1 MAGWGFAG
9 LGVWDEHGQLQ
20 RFLGLQIRDCR
31 CACVVRFGV
40 IGVSAF
46 SRTDTDMLGV
56 DDFLLSWVHQHQ
68 SPTPLPF
75 TNPPPSITT
84 QSPPIHTFHT
94 PPPPALSH
102 KPPHPPTPQ
111 THPSSPH
118 SNKHLPPKPKQIPSL
133 PTPSIRRRFALR
145 SHFRARHILRCY
157 STHIR
162 NRLPERAFA
171 GAVCLRGG

>member
-94 PPPPALSH
+94 PPPPRSQPQTPTPAHPSNPPLKPSLQQTPPSQTQTNPKPPDSKHQAPLRPALSF
-102 KPPHPPTPQ
+102 PRPS
-111 THPSSPH
+111 HPSMLQHPY
-118 SNKHLPPKPKQIPSL
+118 PKPS
-133 PTPSIRRRFALR
+133 S
-145 SHFRARHILRCY
+145 
-157 STHIR
+157 
-162 NRLPERAFA
+162 
-171 GAVCLRGG
+171 